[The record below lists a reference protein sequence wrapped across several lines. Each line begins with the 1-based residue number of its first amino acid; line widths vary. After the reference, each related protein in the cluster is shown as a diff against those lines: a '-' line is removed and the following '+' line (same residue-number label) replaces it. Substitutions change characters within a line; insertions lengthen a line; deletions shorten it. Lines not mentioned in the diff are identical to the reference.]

1 MRGRAGRWSAVLV
14 VLLLSSAVRAQDGN
28 PLVPAP
34 VRPTHLTVAAHV
46 GAVVVSPGATVS
58 LLADITPNPGI
69 HVYAPG
75 SKGYVPIAL
84 TIATKK
90 DITPGKI
97 VYPQSE
103 TLFFAPL
110 SETVLVYQKPFRLTR
125 PVTLAK
131 SVKTGTTVVI
141 TGSVDYQACDDK
153 ICFVPEA
160 VPVSWTVR
168 VK

>member
-1 MRGRAGRWSAVLV
+1 MRGCVPLWSVVGGAGG
-14 VLLLSSAVRAQDGN
+14 LLLSSHGRRMATARARAGS
-28 PLVPAP
+28 PK
-34 VRPTHLTVAAHV
+34 HLTVAAHV

-131 SVKTGTTVVI
+131 SVKPGTTVII

-153 ICFVPEA
+153 ICLFPSRSSQLTKV
-160 VPVSWTVR
+160 
-168 VK
+168 

>member
-1 MRGRAGRWSAVLV
+1 MRDRSGRWLAVLV
-14 VLLLSSAVRAQDGN
+14 ALLLSSAVTAQDGN

-34 VRPTHLTVAAHV
+34 VRPKHLTIAAHV

-131 SVKTGTTVVI
+131 SVKPGTTVVI

>member
-1 MRGRAGRWSAVLV
+1 MRGRSCRSSAVLA
-14 VLLLSSAVRAQDGN
+14 VLVLSSAVRAQEGN
-28 PLVPAP
+28 PLVNVP
-34 VRPTHLTVAAHV
+34 VRPAHLQVAAHV
-46 GAVVVSPGATVS
+46 GAVVAAPGATVS

-84 TIATKK
+84 TVGSNKE
-90 DITPGKI
+90 ITPGKI

-131 SVKTGTTVVI
+131 SVKSGTTVVI

-153 ICFVPEA
+153 ICFVPET
-160 VPVSWTVR
+160 VPVSWSVR